1 MDIPFSVI
9 GLAVLLAWL
18 IYRYVVYPSFVSPLA
33 KLPSAHPLCAFSRT
47 WFQRQ
52 RDQMREL
59 KTLYAA
65 HERCGPVVRLGPDEV
80 SVVSEDGLKQVYVA
94 GLDKAVWYQQTFYNY
109 GVQNLVSTLDHK
121 THSTVRRMIA
131 PLYTKSY
138 LQRSPDM
145 DQLSKRI
152 IFDRLLPTLE
162 DYGQQK
168 QEADVMKLFEWTG
181 VDFITA
187 YIWGTAN
194 STNFLEDKVSRERYF
209 GEWDKARGSP
219 DLQDKPITDNL
230 YMEMSKAAIAFS
242 KEKKTGVGS
251 WPLVIAKMYEEMSSK
266 SKEWHMS
273 ETEIVT
279 RCASEMVD
287 HVIAT
292 QETNT
297 ITWTYILYR
306 LSQHPELQDKLRREL
321 HTLHPG
327 FNSDSKTLPS
337 PANIDNLPLL
347 NAIVIETLRLHA
359 ANPARMQRVV
369 PAGGLRLH
377 GYYIPSGTTI
387 STNAYCLHRNKEAFP
402 DAFEW
407 VPQRWLSPNGDGTER
422 GHGVGTDAMRRWFW
436 AFGSGP
442 RMCIGQNFAIQ
453 GRPADPPSSNEFA
466 NEGQSSSLSSQP
478 FTRNTPP
485 ASWTTKASSSL
496 TRTIQGQSATNSS
509 CSSTLWWT
517 QRLQPPS

>member
-1 MDIPFSVI
+1 MDTSFGAL
-9 GLAVLLAWL
+9 GLVLLLGWL
-18 IYRYVVYPSFVSPLA
+18 VYRYIVYPSLVSPLA
-33 KLPSAHPLCAFSRT
+33 KLPSAHPSCAFSRF

-52 RDQMREL
+52 CTQMREL
-59 KTLYAA
+59 KTLCAT
-65 HERCGPVVRLGPDEV
+65 HKRHGPIVRLGPEEV
-80 SVVSEDGLKQVYVA
+80 SVVSEDGLKAVYVA

-162 DYGQQK
+162 DYGRRG
-168 QEADVMKLFEWTG
+168 QEVDVMKLFEWTG

-194 STNFLEDKVSRERYF
+194 STDFLADKASRERYF

-219 DLQDKPITDNL
+219 DLHDKPITDTL
-230 YMEMSKAAIAFS
+230 YMEMSKAAIAS
-242 KEKKTGVGS
+242 TEEKKTGGGTR
-251 WPLVIAKMYEEMSSK
+251 PLVITKMYEEMSSK
-266 SKEWHMS
+266 ASEWRMS
-273 ETEIVT
+273 EAEILT

-306 LSQHPELQDKLRREL
+306 LSQHPELQDRLHQEL
-321 HTLHPG
+321 HALHP
-327 FNSDSKTLPS
+327 SITPEAKSLPS
-337 PANIDNLPLL
+337 PATIDSLPFL
-347 NAIVIETLRLHA
+347 NAIVVETLRLHA
-359 ANPARMQRVV
+359 ANPARMRRVV
-369 PAGGLRLH
+369 SAAGLDLH
-377 GYYIPSGTTI
+377 AYYIPAGTTI
-387 STNAYCLHRNKEAFP
+387 STNAYCLHRNEDAFP
-402 DAFEW
+402 DAFAW
-407 VPQRWLSPNGDGTER
+407 TPQRWLASPGDGAER
-422 GHGVGTDAMRRWFW
+422 GPGVGTEAMRRWFW

-442 RMCIGQNFAIQ
+442 RMCIGQNFA
-453 GRPADPPSSNEFA
+453 
-466 NEGQSSSLSSQP
+466 L
-478 FTRNTPP
+478 
-485 ASWTTKASSSL
+485 
-496 TRTIQGQSATNSS
+496 QGQTA
-509 CSSTLWWT
+509 
-517 QRLQPPS
+517 PPPNFVLRF